1 MAATGTGTDSEV
13 AALRRRYSEAF
24 RRAELIAMINRATSE
39 TELGEV
45 VTFELR
51 QAFDADFA
59 FLLGLRRGGRLEAFG
74 AAGLTPE
81 QVNRVIDDPLLTG
94 ALRAPRPTVHVG
106 LDLLGIG
113 AGAVALAGSGEAV
126 LGVARSRPER
136 FGHAERTLLEAVTES
151 AGHSLARGRLAR
163 ERDELFHRL
172 EQTNLGIA
180 AALAA
185 ALEAKDH
192 YTADHARSIAD
203 LAVLVGVKLG
213 MTLNEVRDLR
223 LGAILHDIG
232 KIAVPDAILN
242 KPGGLTAA
250 EFEVVKS
257 HAEVGEQILA
267 PVPFLDGVRRIVR
280 HDHERWDG
288 GGYPDGLM
296 GDEIPLGSRVVLV
309 VDAFHAMTSDR
320 PYRSAMTEEA
330 ALDLLEE
337 GAGSQFDPAVV
348 AAFVRVLRRQ
358 TRSPSAASR
367 EAQRI

>member
-1 MAATGTGTDSEV
+1 MAATGKGTDSDV
-13 AALRRRYSEAF
+13 AVLRRRYVEAF
-24 RRAELIAMINRATSE
+24 RRAELIAMINRAATE

-45 VTFELR
+45 VTSELCET
-51 QAFDADFA
+51 FHADYA

-74 AAGLTPE
+74 SAGLSPE
-81 QVNRVIDDPLLTG
+81 QVHRLMDDPLLTG
-94 ALRAPRPTVHVG
+94 AWRAPRPTVHVG
-106 LDLLGIG
+106 RDLLGIG
-113 AGAVALAGSGEAV
+113 AASAALAGSGEAV
-126 LGVARSRPER
+126 LGVARARPER

-151 AGHSLARGRLAR
+151 AAHSLARARLAR
-163 ERDELFHRL
+163 ERDDLFQRL

-242 KPGGLTAA
+242 KPDRLSAA
-250 EFEVVKS
+250 EFEVVKA

-296 GDEIPLGSRVVLV
+296 GEEIPLGSRIVLV

-320 PYRSAMTEEA
+320 PYRTAMTEDEA
-330 ALDLLEE
+330 VDVLHG

-348 AAFVRVLRRQ
+348 GAFVRVLRRQ
-358 TRSPSAASR
+358 SRSPSAASR
-367 EAQRI
+367 AAQRI